1 MDYLYGLINS
11 TIVNATDARLV
22 FLFLIGLTVLVVC
35 LGIGFMV
42 IGFSDP
48 LRVKMMLLRKQTHGN
63 TGGSGNDRLFA
74 KSSGNSLSE
83 SIAPKEGWQD
93 SETQVRLMNAGFRKP
108 SAVADYYAIR
118 FLLILLLPGIA
129 FVVTQFIPDMSTQ
142 NIASTLILSLVAG
155 IILPSYVPDKLI
167 ARRQRALR
175 NAFPDALDMLVVC
188 IEAGLGLQ
196 MALQRVADEIQVSH
210 PVLADELHQVN
221 NETRVGV
228 DRILA
233 LRNMAIR
240 TGLEDIRGLVAS
252 LDQSVRF
259 GTSIADTL
267 RVYSDEFRDKRLQ
280 RAEEMAAKIATK
292 LIFPLTFCL
301 WPSFFLVMVG
311 PAVLGVLAVLATR

>member
-11 TIVNATDARLV
+11 TVFDATDARLI
-22 FLFLIGLTVLVVC
+22 FLVLTGLAVLIVC

-42 IGFSDP
+42 LGLSDP
-48 LRVKMMLLRKQTHGN
+48 LRLKMMMLRKQVP
-63 TGGSGNDRLFA
+63 GGSASVSNDRLA
-74 KSSGNSLSE
+74 TKTSRTSLSE
-83 SIAPKEGWQD
+83 SLAPKEGWQD
-93 SETQVRLMNAGFRKP
+93 SKTQVRLTNAGFRSS

-129 FVVTQFIPDMSTQ
+129 LGVTQFMPEMSAN
-142 NIASTLILSLVAG
+142 NIAATLVLALVVG
-155 IILPSYVPDKLI
+155 IILPSYVLDKLI

-188 IEAGLGLQ
+188 VEAGLGLQ

-210 PVLADELHQVN
+210 PILADELHQVN

-228 DRILA
+228 DRIQA

-252 LDQSVRF
+252 LDQSIRF

-280 RAEEMAAKIATK
+280 RAEELAAKIATK
-292 LIFPLTFCL
+292 MIFPLTFCL

-311 PAVLGVLAVLATR
+311 PAVLGVLAVYATR

>member
-11 TIVNATDARLV
+11 TVFDASDARLI
-22 FLFLIGLTVLVVC
+22 FLVLTGLAVMVVC

-42 IGFSDP
+42 LGLSDP
-48 LRVKMMLLRKQTHGN
+48 LRLKMLMLRKQADGN
-63 TGGSGNDRLFA
+63 SGSSNESLFA
-74 KSSGNSLSE
+74 KSSRTSLSE
-83 SIAPKEGWQD
+83 SLAPKEGWQD
-93 SETQVRLMNAGFRKP
+93 SKTQVRLTNAGFRSS

-118 FLLILLLPGIA
+118 FLLVLLLPGISLI
-129 FVVTQFIPDMSTQ
+129 VIQFIPEMSAK
-142 NIASTLILSLVAG
+142 NIASTLVLALVAG
-155 IILPSYVPDKLI
+155 IILPSYILDKLI

-188 IEAGLGLQ
+188 VEAGLGLQ

-221 NETRVGV
+221 SETRVGI
-228 DRILA
+228 DRIKA

-280 RAEEMAAKIATK
+280 RAEELAAKIATK
-292 LIFPLTFCL
+292 MIFPLTFCL

-311 PAVLGVLAVLATR
+311 PAVLSVLAVFATR

>member
-11 TIVNATDARLV
+11 TILNATDARLI
-22 FLFLIGLTVLVVC
+22 FLLLIGLTVLVIC
-35 LGIGFMV
+35 LGVGFTV
-42 IGFSDP
+42 ISLSDP
-48 LRVKMMLLRKQTHGN
+48 LRLKMMMLRKQTHGN
-63 TGGSGNDRLFA
+63 GNSGNDQLFA
-74 KSSGNSLSE
+74 KASGTSLSE

-93 SETQVRLMNAGFRKP
+93 SKTLVRLTNAGFRKS

-118 FLLILLLPGIA
+118 FLLILLFPGIA
-129 FVVTQFIPDMSTQ
+129 LVATQFVPDMST
-142 NIASTLILSLVAG
+142 NHIASTLVLSLVAG
-155 IILPSYVPDKLI
+155 IILPSYILDKLI

-228 DRILA
+228 DRIVA